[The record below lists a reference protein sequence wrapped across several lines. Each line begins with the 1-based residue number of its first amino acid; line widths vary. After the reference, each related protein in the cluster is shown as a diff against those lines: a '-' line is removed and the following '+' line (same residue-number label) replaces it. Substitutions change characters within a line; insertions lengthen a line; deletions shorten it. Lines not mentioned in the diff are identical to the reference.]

1 MDLGHYLQWDPH
13 PFLFG
18 SPARYVAGLV
28 LLLDNRL
35 TLDPLLV
42 TEPARRFRPPL
53 RPQLPLQDP
62 PLPAAHAPPQ
72 MPYIPPQA
80 PYGMPYMLPPW
91 GYHLPPYQYAP
102 PLPGPQ

>member
-1 MDLGHYLQWDPH
+1 MYLGHYLQWDPH

-18 SPARYVAGLV
+18 SPARYVAGLA

-53 RPQLPLQDP
+53 RPQLPLQQERISPDSRFENIAR
-62 PLPAAHAPPQ
+62 LP
-72 MPYIPPQA
+72 
-80 PYGMPYMLPPW
+80 
-91 GYHLPPYQYAP
+91 
-102 PLPGPQ
+102 

>member
-1 MDLGHYLQWDPH
+1 MYLGHYLQWDPH

-18 SPARYVAGLV
+18 SPARYVAGLA

-53 RPQLPLQDP
+53 RPQLPLQVK
-62 PLPAAHAPPQ
+62 LSNLNIVA
-72 MPYIPPQA
+72 
-80 PYGMPYMLPPW
+80 
-91 GYHLPPYQYAP
+91 
-102 PLPGPQ
+102 